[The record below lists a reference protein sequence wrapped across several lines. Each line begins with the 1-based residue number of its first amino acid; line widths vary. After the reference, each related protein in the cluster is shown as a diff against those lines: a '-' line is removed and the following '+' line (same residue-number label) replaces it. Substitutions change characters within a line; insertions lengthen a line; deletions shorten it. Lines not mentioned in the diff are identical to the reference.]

1 MKKSDRGK
9 ENLESEVKSA
19 QNGNGRAF
27 VGLMEYS
34 RQSMYKVA
42 RSYFP
47 DEADI
52 ADAIQDTIETAYR
65 TIRCLEKPQ
74 YFHSWL
80 IRILINKCIDMKR
93 KSAREM
99 PQEILPEQRK
109 NDSSYA
115 NCEFEELMCCLDEK
129 YRTVL
134 LLYYSEG
141 FRISEIA
148 QLLDMQES
156 TVKSRLS
163 RGREKFRKLWVEQ
176 SLEAR

>member
-1 MKKSDRGK
+1 MKISDREK
-9 ENLESEVKSA
+9 ENLEREVKNA

-52 ADAIQDTIETAYR
+52 ADAIQDTIEAAYR
-65 TIRCLEKPQ
+65 TIRYLEKPQ

-93 KSAREM
+93 KKTREM
-99 PQEILPEQRK
+99 PREILPEQRN
-109 NDSSYA
+109 NDSSFA
-115 NCEFEELMCCLDEK
+115 ACEFEDLMCCMDEK

-163 RGREKFRKLWVEQ
+163 RGRGKFRELWLEQ
-176 SLEAR
+176 SFEVR